1 MFTHIRCLYRPA
13 VQASA
18 LHLFAIAL
26 LVCLSVWAR
35 QQVGSS
41 VPQNGTDA
49 VLMLVNHQELPITLD
64 THSPMVLSDLDT
76 FPTTVVPSEI
86 DISSEPVS
94 RPVPQ
99 ISKKNKVKEAVSGQI
114 EHSDLSKA
122 LSTQG
127 AQELPVEE
135 GAQPQ
140 HDLNISP
147 DYPITLRQR
156 GIEGTVW
163 LRVHV
168 DHSGLPEQIILF
180 KSSGYRLFDEAALRA
195 VARWRF
201 KPAKSYGRHLASW
214 VEFPVR
220 FILQG

>member
-13 VQASA
+13 VQASV
-18 LHLFAIAL
+18 LHLFTIAL

-35 QQVGSS
+35 QQVDSS

-49 VLMLVNHQELPITLD
+49 VLMLVNHQELPITLH
-64 THSPMVLSDLDT
+64 THSSMVSSDLDL
-76 FPTTVVPSEI
+76 FPSKVVPSEI
-86 DISSEPVS
+86 DFSSKPLS

-99 ISKKNKVKEAVSGQI
+99 ISKNKKVKEAVSGQT
-114 EHSDLSKA
+114 ERADLKWDLSN
-122 LSTQG
+122 QG
-127 AQELPVEE
+127 AQDLPIDE

-201 KPAKSYGRHLASW
+201 KPAKSHGRHLASW